1 MGSHQAQA
9 QTPGDNPILGDL
21 LVLLAQL
28 SYASY
33 IVLFKNFV
41 GKYSLVTIMKWM
53 FTYAFIFTLPFS
65 SGDLM
70 ATDWQALGPQEIGAL
85 TFVVVGG
92 TFFSYMLVLVGQK
105 MLRPTVAGMYNY
117 VQPVVS
123 CAVAVAWGLDVFNMT
138 KVFAV
143 LMIFCGVYLVT
154 ASRSRE
160 EMVAHENEGRS

>member
-1 MGSHQAQA
+1 MDVHLRVYLHA
-9 QTPGDNPILGDL
+9 PL
-21 LVLLAQL
+21 LL
-28 SYASY
+28 
-33 IVLFKNFV
+33 
-41 GKYSLVTIMKWM
+41 
-53 FTYAFIFTLPFS
+53 
-65 SGDLM
+65 
-70 ATDWQALGPQEIGAL
+70 ALGPQEIGAL

>member
-1 MGSHQAQA
+1 MLLIMGSHQVQA

-70 ATDWQALGPQEIGAL
+70 ATDWLALGPQEIGAL

-105 MLRPTVAGMYNY
+105 
-117 VQPVVS
+117 
-123 CAVAVAWGLDVFNMT
+123 C
-138 KVFAV
+138 
-143 LMIFCGVYLVT
+143 
-154 ASRSRE
+154 
-160 EMVAHENEGRS
+160 